1 MKRAKCTMSHEEV
14 PTEGLKAK
22 HVNRLDSLHQS
33 LVEDFLIAVTI
44 AMVAI
49 CQTLQLSKQMAL
61 MPEPQPKPELTRPD
75 ERDVQRREDDTR

>member
-22 HVNRLDSLHQS
+22 HMNRLDSLQQS
-33 LVEDFLIAVTI
+33 LVEDLLIDVTM

-49 CQTLQLSKQMAL
+49 CRTLLLSKQMAL
-61 MPEPQPKPELTRPD
+61 MPEPQPRPELT
-75 ERDVQRREDDTR
+75 